1 MLTSLFKIVLFL
13 MIVVA
18 IAFGATY
25 LMDGENTI
33 IGDLMI
39 TLGGVEYTLSA
50 IEAVIVLTLLVILI
64 WIGLK
69 LMSLL
74 VATLRFING
83 DDTAI
88 SRYFNRSRERRGYRA
103 LSEGM
108 MALASGD
115 ADAAMTKAGQAERY
129 LQQPTLTNLLAAQAA
144 EMSGN
149 TTRAEQIYKELIK
162 DPQTRFVGVRGIMK
176 QRLATDD
183 TDVALKL
190 AQKAFELKPKHD
202 EVQDVLLQLQAKS
215 HDWQGARKTLGV
227 KLKQGKIP
235 RDVHKRREA
244 VLALSQAAEVIDEEN
259 SIEKRETAIEA
270 NRLSPDLL
278 PAAAMAAREYIAQSK
293 PKLAVRV
300 IKKAWESQPHPDLA
314 AAFSEIAPNET
325 PQERLK
331 RFAQLSKLSPMHI
344 ESRLMMAELNLAAE
358 DFPAA
363 RRALGDIVENE
374 PDARA
379 LTIMAAIERGEG
391 SSDEVV
397 RGWLTKALSAPRG
410 PQWVCDKCNTIHSDW
425 VPVCSSC
432 DALDTLSWKEAPQ
445 NEMQT
450 STGIEMLPLLM
461 GAGKNE
467 TDSEDLIKI
476 DEPVMDQN
484 QS

>member
-115 ADAAMTKAGQAERY
+115 ADAAMSKAGQAERY

-176 QRLATDD
+176 QRLATGD
-183 TDVALKL
+183 TDVALQL

-270 NRLSPDLL
+270 NRLSPDLV

-445 NEMQT
+445 NEMQS

-476 DEPVMDQN
+476 DEPAMDQN

>member
-39 TLGGVEYTLSA
+39 TLGGIEYTLSA
-50 IEAVIVLTLLVILI
+50 IEAVIVLTLLVIMI

-176 QRLATDD
+176 QRLATGD

-215 HDWQGARKTLGV
+215 HDWHGARKTLGV

-270 NRLSPDLL
+270 NRLSPDLV

>member
-25 LMDGENTI
+25 LMDGDNTI

-50 IEAVIVLTLLVILI
+50 IEAVIVLTLLVVLI
-64 WIGLK
+64 WVVLK
-69 LMSLL
+69 LLSLL

-149 TTRAEQIYKELIK
+149 TTRSEQIYKELIK

-176 QRLATDD
+176 QRLATGD

-190 AQKAFELKPKHD
+190 AQKAFELKPNHE

-244 VLALSQAAEVIDEEN
+244 VLALSQAADVIDEEN
-259 SIEKRETAIEA
+259 SIEKREAAIEA
-270 NRLSPDLL
+270 NRLSPDLV
-278 PAAAMAAREYIAQSK
+278 PAAAMAAREYIAQGK

-331 RFAQLSKLSPMHI
+331 RFAQLSKLNPDHI
-344 ESRLMMAELNLAAE
+344 ETRLMMAELNLAAE
-358 DFPAA
+358 DFPEA

-432 DALDTLSWKEAPQ
+432 DVLDTLSWKEAPQ

-461 GAGKNE
+461 GANQDEMDEG
-467 TDSEDLIKI
+467 DLTKI
-476 DEPVMDQN
+476 DEPAMDQS

>member
-25 LMDGENTI
+25 LMDGDNTI

-50 IEAVIVLTLLVILI
+50 IEAVIVLTLLVVLI
-64 WIGLK
+64 WVVLK
-69 LMSLL
+69 LLSLL

-115 ADAAMTKAGQAERY
+115 ANAAMTKAGQAERY

-149 TTRAEQIYKELIK
+149 TTRSEQIYKELIK

-176 QRLATDD
+176 QRLATGD

-190 AQKAFELKPKHD
+190 AQKAFELKPKHE

-244 VLALSQAAEVIDEEN
+244 VLALSQAADVIDEEN
-259 SIEKRETAIEA
+259 SIEKREAAIEA
-270 NRLSPDLL
+270 NRLSPDLV
-278 PAAAMAAREYIAQSK
+278 PAAAMAAREYIAQGK

-331 RFAQLSKLSPMHI
+331 RFAQLSKLNPDHI
-344 ESRLMMAELNLAAE
+344 ETRLMMAELNLAAE
-358 DFPAA
+358 DFPEA

-432 DALDTLSWKEAPQ
+432 DVLDTLSWKEAPQ

-461 GAGKNE
+461 GAFQDEMDEG
-467 TDSEDLIKI
+467 DLTKI
-476 DEPVMDQN
+476 DEPAMDQS

>member
-13 MIVVA
+13 MIVVV

-39 TLGGVEYTLSA
+39 TLGGIEYTLSA

-88 SRYFNRSRERRGYRA
+88 SRYFNRSRERRGYQA

-176 QRLATDD
+176 QRLATGDA
-183 TDVALKL
+183 DVALKL

>member
-13 MIVVA
+13 MLVVA
-18 IAFGATY
+18 LAFAATY
-25 LMDGENTI
+25 LMDDNNTV

-39 TLGGVEYTLSA
+39 TLAGVEYTLSA
-50 IEAVIVLTLLVILI
+50 IEAVIVLSILVILI
-64 WIGLK
+64 WVGLK
-69 LMSLL
+69 LLSLL

-115 ADAAMTKAGQAERY
+115 ADAAMSKAAQAERY
-129 LQQPTLTNLLAAQAA
+129 LQQPALTNLLAAQAA

-149 TTRAEQIYKELIK
+149 MTRAEQIYKELIK

-176 QRLATDD
+176 QRLASGD
-183 TDVALKL
+183 THVALKL
-190 AQKAFELKPKHD
+190 AQKAFELKPKHE
-202 EVQDVLLQLQAKS
+202 EVQDVLLQLQAQS

-270 NRLSPDLL
+270 NRLSPDLV
-278 PAAAMAAREYIAQSK
+278 PAAAMAAREYIVQTK

-314 AAFSEIAPNET
+314 AAFSEIEPNET

-331 RFAQLSKLSPMHI
+331 RFAQLAKLNPEHV

-358 DFPAA
+358 DFPEA
-363 RRALGDIVENE
+363 RRALGDIVENN

-397 RGWLTKALSAPRG
+397 RGWLAKALSAPRG
-410 PQWVCDKCNTIHSDW
+410 PQWVCDKCNTVHSEW

-432 DALDTLSWKEAPQ
+432 DALDTLSWREAPQ

-461 GAGKNE
+461 GANSNDDQVVE
-467 TDSEDLIKI
+467 EIVRI
-476 DEPVMDQN
+476 DEPTTDQ
-484 QS
+484 S

>member
-13 MIVVA
+13 MLVVA
-18 IAFGATY
+18 LAFAATY
-25 LMDGENTI
+25 LMDDNNTV

-39 TLGGVEYTLSA
+39 TLAGVEYTLSA
-50 IEAVIVLTLLVILI
+50 IEAVIVLSILVILI
-64 WIGLK
+64 WVGLK
-69 LMSLL
+69 LLSLL

-115 ADAAMTKAGQAERY
+115 ADAAMSKAVQAERY
-129 LQQPTLTNLLAAQAA
+129 LQQPALTNLLAAQAA

-149 TTRAEQIYKELIK
+149 MTRAEQIYKELIK

-176 QRLATDD
+176 QRLASGD

-190 AQKAFELKPKHD
+190 AQKAFELKPKHE
-202 EVQDVLLQLQAKS
+202 EVQDVLLQLQAQS

-270 NRLSPDLL
+270 NRLSPDLV
-278 PAAAMAAREYIAQSK
+278 PAAAMAAREYIVQTK

-314 AAFSEIAPNET
+314 AAFSEIEPNET

-331 RFAQLSKLSPMHI
+331 RFAQLAKLNPEHV

-358 DFPAA
+358 DFPEA
-363 RRALGDIVENE
+363 RRALGDIVENN

-397 RGWLTKALSAPRG
+397 RGWLAKALSAPRG
-410 PQWVCDKCNTIHSDW
+410 PQWVCDKCNTVHSEW

-432 DALDTLSWKEAPQ
+432 DALDTLSWREAPQ

-461 GAGKNE
+461 GANSNDDQVVE
-467 TDSEDLIKI
+467 EIVRI
-476 DEPVMDQN
+476 DEPTTDQ
-484 QS
+484 S

>member
-18 IAFGATY
+18 ISFGATY
-25 LMDGENTI
+25 LMDGDNTI

-50 IEAVIVLTLLVILI
+50 IEAVIVLTLLVVLI
-64 WIGLK
+64 WVGLK
-69 LMSLL
+69 LLSLL

-115 ADAAMTKAGQAERY
+115 ANAAITKAGQAERY
-129 LQQPTLTNLLAAQAA
+129 LQQPILTNLLAAQAA
-144 EMSGN
+144 EMAGN

-176 QRLATDD
+176 QRLATGD

-190 AQKAFELKPKHD
+190 AQKAFELKPKHE

-244 VLALSQAAEVIDEEN
+244 VLALSQAADVIDEEN
-259 SIEKRETAIEA
+259 SIEKREAAIEA
-270 NRLSPDLL
+270 NRLSPDLV
-278 PAAAMAAREYIAQSK
+278 PAAAMAAREYIAQGK

-331 RFAQLSKLSPMHI
+331 RFAQLSKLNPYHI
-344 ESRLMMAELNLAAE
+344 ESRLMMSELNLAAE
-358 DFPAA
+358 DFPEA

-432 DALDTLSWKEAPQ
+432 DVLDTLSWKQAPQ

-461 GAGKNE
+461 GANQDEMDEG
-467 TDSEDLIKI
+467 DLTKI
-476 DEPVMDQN
+476 DEPAMDQS

>member
-18 IAFGATY
+18 ISFGATY
-25 LMDGENTI
+25 LMDGDNTI

-50 IEAVIVLTLLVILI
+50 IEVVIVLTLLVVLI
-64 WIGLK
+64 WVGLK
-69 LMSLL
+69 LLSLL

-115 ADAAMTKAGQAERY
+115 ANAAMTKAGQAERY

-176 QRLATDD
+176 QRLAAGD

-190 AQKAFELKPKHD
+190 AQKAFELKPKHE

-244 VLALSQAAEVIDEEN
+244 VLALSQAADVIDEEN
-259 SIEKRETAIEA
+259 SIEKREAAIEA
-270 NRLSPDLL
+270 NRLSPDLV
-278 PAAAMAAREYIAQSK
+278 PAAAMAAREYIAQGK

-331 RFAQLSKLSPMHI
+331 RFAQLSKLNPYHI
-344 ESRLMMAELNLAAE
+344 ESRLMMSELNLAAE
-358 DFPAA
+358 DFPEA

-432 DALDTLSWKEAPQ
+432 DVLDTLSWKEAPQ

-461 GAGKNE
+461 GANQ
-467 TDSEDLIKI
+467 SEMDEGDLIKI
-476 DEPVMDQN
+476 DEPAMDQS

>member
-39 TLGGVEYTLSA
+39 TLGGIEYTLSA

-162 DPQTRFVGVRGIMK
+162 DPQTRFVGVLGIMK
-176 QRLATDD
+176 QRLATGDA
-183 TDVALKL
+183 DVALKL

-425 VPVCSSC
+425 MPVCSSC

-445 NEMQT
+445 NEMQS

>member
-39 TLGGVEYTLSA
+39 TLGGIEYTLSA

-162 DPQTRFVGVRGIMK
+162 DPQTRFVGVLGIMK
-176 QRLATDD
+176 QRLATGDA
-183 TDVALKL
+183 DVALKL

>member
-115 ADAAMTKAGQAERY
+115 ADAAMSKAGQAERY

-176 QRLATDD
+176 QRLATGD

-259 SIEKRETAIEA
+259 SIEKRESAIEA
-270 NRLSPDLL
+270 NRLSPDLV

-445 NEMQT
+445 NEMQS

-476 DEPVMDQN
+476 DEPAMDQN

>member
-176 QRLATDD
+176 QRLATGD

-259 SIEKRETAIEA
+259 SIEKRETAIDA
-270 NRLSPDLL
+270 NRLSPDLV

-445 NEMQT
+445 NEMQS

>member
-13 MIVVA
+13 MLVVA
-18 IAFGATY
+18 LAFAATY
-25 LMDGENTI
+25 LMDDNNTV

-39 TLGGVEYTLSA
+39 TLAGVEYTLSA
-50 IEAVIVLTLLVILI
+50 IEAVIVLSILVILI
-64 WIGLK
+64 WVGLK
-69 LMSLL
+69 LLSLL

-115 ADAAMTKAGQAERY
+115 ADAAMSKAVQAERY
-129 LQQPTLTNLLAAQAA
+129 LQQPALTNLLAAQAA

-149 TTRAEQIYKELIK
+149 MTRAEQIYKELIK

-176 QRLATDD
+176 QRLASGD
-183 TDVALKL
+183 THVALKL
-190 AQKAFELKPKHD
+190 AQKAFELKPKHE
-202 EVQDVLLQLQAKS
+202 EVQDVLLQLQAQS

-259 SIEKRETAIEA
+259 SIEKREIAIEA
-270 NRLSPDLL
+270 NRLSPDLV
-278 PAAAMAAREYIAQSK
+278 PAAAMAAREYIVQTK

-314 AAFSEIAPNET
+314 AAFSEVEPNET

-331 RFAQLSKLSPMHI
+331 RFAQLAKLNPEHV

-358 DFPAA
+358 DFPEA
-363 RRALGDIVENE
+363 RRALGDIVENN

-397 RGWLTKALSAPRG
+397 RGWLAKALSAPRG
-410 PQWVCDKCNTIHSDW
+410 SQWVCDKCNTVHSEW

-432 DALDTLSWKEAPQ
+432 DALDTLSWREAPQ

-461 GAGKNE
+461 GAKRNDDQIAE
-467 TDSEDLIKI
+467 EIVRI
-476 DEPVMDQN
+476 DEPTTDQ
-484 QS
+484 S

>member
-25 LMDGENTI
+25 LMDGDNTI

-50 IEAVIVLTLLVILI
+50 IEAVIVLTLLVVLI
-64 WIGLK
+64 WVGLK

-149 TTRAEQIYKELIK
+149 TTRAEQIYKELIQ

-176 QRLATDD
+176 QRLATGD

-190 AQKAFELKPKHD
+190 AQKAFELKPKHE

-244 VLALSQAAEVIDEEN
+244 VLALSQAADVIDEEN
-259 SIEKRETAIEA
+259 SIEKREAAIEA
-270 NRLSPDLL
+270 NRLSPDLV
-278 PAAAMAAREYIAQSK
+278 PAAAMAAREYIVQSK
-293 PKLAVRV
+293 PKKAVRV

-331 RFAQLSKLSPMHI
+331 RFAQLSKLSLDHI

-358 DFPAA
+358 DFPEA

-410 PQWVCDKCNTIHSDW
+410 PQWVCDNCNTIHSDW

-450 STGIEMLPLLM
+450 STGIEMLSLLM
-461 GAGKNE
+461 GANE
-467 TDSEDLIKI
+467 SEMDEGDLIKI
-476 DEPVMDQN
+476 DEPVTDQS

>member
-25 LMDGENTI
+25 LMDGDNTI

-50 IEAVIVLTLLVILI
+50 IEAVIVLTLLVVLI
-64 WIGLK
+64 WVGLK
-69 LMSLL
+69 LLSLL

-162 DPQTRFVGVRGIMK
+162 DPATRFVGVRGIMK
-176 QRLATDD
+176 QRLATGD

-190 AQKAFELKPKHD
+190 AQKAFELKPKHE

-244 VLALSQAAEVIDEEN
+244 VLALSQAADVIDEEN
-259 SIEKRETAIEA
+259 SIEKREAAIEA
-270 NRLSPDLL
+270 NRLSPDLV
-278 PAAAMAAREYIAQSK
+278 PAAAMAAREYIAQGK

-331 RFAQLSKLSPMHI
+331 RFAQLSKLNPDHI

-358 DFPAA
+358 DFPEA

-432 DALDTLSWKEAPQ
+432 DVLDTLSWKQAPQ

-461 GAGKNE
+461 GAFQDEMDEG
-467 TDSEDLIKI
+467 DLTKI
-476 DEPVMDQN
+476 DEPAMDQS

>member
-13 MIVVA
+13 MLVVA
-18 IAFGATY
+18 LAFAATY
-25 LMDGENTI
+25 LMDDNNTV

-39 TLGGVEYTLSA
+39 TLAGVEYTLSA
-50 IEAVIVLTLLVILI
+50 IEAVIVLSILVILI
-64 WIGLK
+64 WVGLK
-69 LMSLL
+69 LLSLL

-115 ADAAMTKAGQAERY
+115 ADAAMSKAVQAERY
-129 LQQPTLTNLLAAQAA
+129 LQQPALTNLLAAQAA

-149 TTRAEQIYKELIK
+149 MTRAEQIYKELIK

-176 QRLATDD
+176 QRLASGD
-183 TDVALKL
+183 THVALKL
-190 AQKAFELKPKHD
+190 AQKAFELKPKHE
-202 EVQDVLLQLQAKS
+202 EVQDVLLQLQAQS

-259 SIEKRETAIEA
+259 SIEKREIAIEA
-270 NRLSPDLL
+270 NRLSPDLV
-278 PAAAMAAREYIAQSK
+278 PAAAMAAREYIVQTK

-314 AAFSEIAPNET
+314 AAFSEIEPNET

-331 RFAQLSKLSPMHI
+331 RFAQLAKLNPEHV

-358 DFPAA
+358 DFPEA
-363 RRALGDIVENE
+363 RRALGDIVENN

-397 RGWLTKALSAPRG
+397 RGWLAKALSAPRG
-410 PQWVCDKCNTIHSDW
+410 PQWVCDKCNTVHSEW

-432 DALDTLSWKEAPQ
+432 DALDMLSWREAPQ

-461 GAGKNE
+461 GANRNDDQVVE
-467 TDSEDLIKI
+467 EIVRI
-476 DEPVMDQN
+476 DEPTTDQ
-484 QS
+484 S

>member
-25 LMDGENTI
+25 LMDGDNTI

-50 IEAVIVLTLLVILI
+50 IEAVIVLTLLVVLI
-64 WIGLK
+64 WVVLK
-69 LMSLL
+69 LLSLL

-176 QRLATDD
+176 QRLATGD

-190 AQKAFELKPKHD
+190 AQKAFELKPNHE

-244 VLALSQAAEVIDEEN
+244 VLALSQAADVIDEEN
-259 SIEKRETAIEA
+259 SIEKREAAIEA
-270 NRLSPDLL
+270 NRLSPDLV
-278 PAAAMAAREYIAQSK
+278 PAAAMAAREYIAQGK

-331 RFAQLSKLSPMHI
+331 RFAQLSKLNPDHI
-344 ESRLMMAELNLAAE
+344 ETRLMMAELNLAAE
-358 DFPAA
+358 DFPEA

-432 DALDTLSWKEAPQ
+432 DVLDTLSWKEAPQ

-461 GAGKNE
+461 GANQDEMDEG
-467 TDSEDLIKI
+467 DLTKI
-476 DEPVMDQN
+476 DEPAMDQS

>member
-13 MIVVA
+13 MLVVA
-18 IAFGATY
+18 LAFAATY
-25 LMDGENTI
+25 LMDDNNTV

-39 TLGGVEYTLSA
+39 TLAGVEYTLSA
-50 IEAVIVLTLLVILI
+50 IEAVIVLSILVILI
-64 WIGLK
+64 WVGLK
-69 LMSLL
+69 LLSLL

-115 ADAAMTKAGQAERY
+115 ADAAMSKAAQAERY
-129 LQQPTLTNLLAAQAA
+129 LQQPALTNLLAAQAA

-149 TTRAEQIYKELIK
+149 MTRAEQIYKELIK

-176 QRLATDD
+176 QRLASGD

-190 AQKAFELKPKHD
+190 AQKAFELKPKHE
-202 EVQDVLLQLQAKS
+202 EVQDVLLQLQAQS

-270 NRLSPDLL
+270 NRLSPDLV
-278 PAAAMAAREYIAQSK
+278 PAAAMAAREYIVQTK

-314 AAFSEIAPNET
+314 AAFSEIEPNET

-331 RFAQLSKLSPMHI
+331 RFVQLAKLNPEHV

-358 DFPAA
+358 DFPEA
-363 RRALGDIVENE
+363 RRALGDIVENN

-397 RGWLTKALSAPRG
+397 RGWLAKALSAPRG
-410 PQWVCDKCNTIHSDW
+410 PQWVCDKCNTVHSEW

-432 DALDTLSWKEAPQ
+432 DALDTLSWREAPQ

-461 GAGKNE
+461 GANSNDDQVVE
-467 TDSEDLIKI
+467 EIVRI
-476 DEPVMDQN
+476 DEPTTDQ
-484 QS
+484 S

>member
-25 LMDGENTI
+25 LMDGDNTI

-50 IEAVIVLTLLVILI
+50 IEAVIVLTLLVVLI
-64 WIGLK
+64 WVGLK
-69 LMSLL
+69 LLSLL

-162 DPQTRFVGVRGIMK
+162 DPATRFVGVRGIMK
-176 QRLATDD
+176 QRLATGD

-190 AQKAFELKPKHD
+190 AQKAFELKPKHE

-244 VLALSQAAEVIDEEN
+244 VLALSQAADVIDEEN
-259 SIEKRETAIEA
+259 SIEKREAAIEA
-270 NRLSPDLL
+270 NRLSPDLV
-278 PAAAMAAREYIAQSK
+278 PAAAMAAREYIAQGK

-331 RFAQLSKLSPMHI
+331 RFAQLSKLNPYHI
-344 ESRLMMAELNLAAE
+344 ESRLMMSELNLAAE
-358 DFPAA
+358 DFPEA

-379 LTIMAAIERGEG
+379 LTIMAAIERGAG

-432 DALDTLSWKEAPQ
+432 DVLDTLSWKQAPQ

-461 GAGKNE
+461 GAFQDEMDEG
-467 TDSEDLIKI
+467 DLTKI
-476 DEPVMDQN
+476 DEPAMDQS

>member
-176 QRLATDD
+176 QRLATGDA
-183 TDVALKL
+183 DVALKL

>member
-13 MIVVA
+13 MLVVA
-18 IAFGATY
+18 LAFAATY
-25 LMDGENTI
+25 LMDDNNTV

-39 TLGGVEYTLSA
+39 TLAGVEYTLSA
-50 IEAVIVLTLLVILI
+50 IEAVIVLSILVILI
-64 WIGLK
+64 WVGLK
-69 LMSLL
+69 LLSLL

-115 ADAAMTKAGQAERY
+115 ADAAMSKAAQAERY
-129 LQQPTLTNLLAAQAA
+129 LQQPALTNLLAAQAA

-149 TTRAEQIYKELIK
+149 MTRAEQIYKELIK

-176 QRLATDD
+176 QRLASGD

-190 AQKAFELKPKHD
+190 AQKAFELKPKHE
-202 EVQDVLLQLQAKS
+202 EVQDVLLQLQAQS

-270 NRLSPDLL
+270 NRLSPDLV
-278 PAAAMAAREYIAQSK
+278 PAAAMAAREYIVQTK

-314 AAFSEIAPNET
+314 AAFSEIEPNET

-331 RFAQLSKLSPMHI
+331 RFAQLAKLNPEHV

-358 DFPAA
+358 DFPEA
-363 RRALGDIVENE
+363 RRALGDIVENN

-397 RGWLTKALSAPRG
+397 RGWLAKALSAPRG
-410 PQWVCDKCNTIHSDW
+410 PQWVCDKCNTVHSEW

-432 DALDTLSWKEAPQ
+432 DALDTLSWREAPQ

-461 GAGKNE
+461 GANSNDDQVVE
-467 TDSEDLIKI
+467 EIVRI
-476 DEPVMDQN
+476 DEPTTDQ
-484 QS
+484 S

>member
-1 MLTSLFKIVLFL
+1 MLTSLFKIVLYL
-13 MIVVA
+13 MLVVA
-18 IAFGATY
+18 LAFAATY
-25 LMDGENTI
+25 LMDDNNTV

-39 TLGGVEYTLSA
+39 TLAGVEYTLSA
-50 IEAVIVLTLLVILI
+50 IEAVIVLSILVILI
-64 WIGLK
+64 WVGLK
-69 LMSLL
+69 LLSLL

-115 ADAAMTKAGQAERY
+115 ADAAMSKAAQAERY
-129 LQQPTLTNLLAAQAA
+129 LQQPALTNLLAAQAA

-149 TTRAEQIYKELIK
+149 MTRAEQIYKELIK

-176 QRLATDD
+176 QRLASGD

-190 AQKAFELKPKHD
+190 AQKAFELKPKHE
-202 EVQDVLLQLQAKS
+202 EVQDVLLQLQAQS

-270 NRLSPDLL
+270 NRLSPDLV
-278 PAAAMAAREYIAQSK
+278 PAAAMAAREYIVQTK

-314 AAFSEIAPNET
+314 AAFSEIEPNET

-331 RFAQLSKLSPMHI
+331 RFAQLAKLNPEHV

-358 DFPAA
+358 DFPEA
-363 RRALGDIVENE
+363 RRALGDIVENN

-397 RGWLTKALSAPRG
+397 RGWLAKALSAPRG
-410 PQWVCDKCNTIHSDW
+410 PQWVCDKCNTVHSEW

-432 DALDTLSWKEAPQ
+432 DALDTLSWREAPQ

-461 GAGKNE
+461 GANSNDDQVVE
-467 TDSEDLIKI
+467 EIVRI
-476 DEPVMDQN
+476 DEPTTDQ
-484 QS
+484 S

>member
-39 TLGGVEYTLSA
+39 TLGGIEYTLSA

-176 QRLATDD
+176 QRLATGD

-270 NRLSPDLL
+270 NRLSPDLV

-445 NEMQT
+445 NEMQS

>member
-25 LMDGENTI
+25 LMDGDNTI
-33 IGDLMI
+33 IGDWMI

-50 IEAVIVLTLLVILI
+50 IEAVIVLTLLVVLI
-64 WIGLK
+64 WVGLK

-176 QRLATDD
+176 QRLATGD
-183 TDVALKL
+183 TGVALKL
-190 AQKAFELKPKHD
+190 AQKAFELKPKHE
-202 EVQDVLLQLQAKS
+202 EVQDVLLKLQAKS
-215 HDWQGARKTLGV
+215 HDWKGARKTLGA

-244 VLALSQAAEVIDEEN
+244 VLALSQAADVIDEEN
-259 SIEKRETAIEA
+259 SIEKREAAIEA
-270 NRLSPDLL
+270 NRLSPDLV
-278 PAAAMAAREYIAQSK
+278 PAAAMAAREYIAQGK

-314 AAFSEIAPNET
+314 ASFSEIAPNET

-331 RFAQLSKLSPMHI
+331 RFGQLSKLSPDHI

-358 DFPAA
+358 DFPEA
-363 RRALGDIVENE
+363 RRALGDIVEND

-410 PQWVCDKCNTIHSDW
+410 PQWVCNKCNTIHSDW

-461 GAGKNE
+461 GANQDEMDEGN
-467 TDSEDLIKI
+467 LIKI
-476 DEPVMDQN
+476 DEPVTDQS

>member
-13 MIVVA
+13 MLVVA
-18 IAFGATY
+18 LAFAATY
-25 LMDGENTI
+25 LMDDNNTV

-39 TLGGVEYTLSA
+39 TLAGVEYTLSA
-50 IEAVIVLTLLVILI
+50 IEAVIVLSILVILI
-64 WIGLK
+64 WVGLK
-69 LMSLL
+69 LLSLL

-115 ADAAMTKAGQAERY
+115 ADAAMSKAAQAERY
-129 LQQPTLTNLLAAQAA
+129 LQQPALTNLLAAQAA

-149 TTRAEQIYKELIK
+149 MTRAEQIYKELIK

-176 QRLATDD
+176 QRLASGD
-183 TDVALKL
+183 THVALKL
-190 AQKAFELKPKHD
+190 AQKAFELKPKHE
-202 EVQDVLLQLQAKS
+202 EVQDVLLQLQAQS

-270 NRLSPDLL
+270 NRLSPDLV
-278 PAAAMAAREYIAQSK
+278 PAAAMAAREYIVQTK

-314 AAFSEIAPNET
+314 AAFSEIEPNET

-331 RFAQLSKLSPMHI
+331 RFAQLAKLNPEHV

-358 DFPAA
+358 DFPEA
-363 RRALGDIVENE
+363 RRALGDIVENN

-397 RGWLTKALSAPRG
+397 RGWLAKALSAPRG
-410 PQWVCDKCNTIHSDW
+410 PQWVCDKCNTVHSEW

-432 DALDTLSWKEAPQ
+432 DALDTLSWREAPQ

-461 GAGKNE
+461 GANRNDDQVVE
-467 TDSEDLIKI
+467 EIVRI
-476 DEPVMDQN
+476 DEPTTDQ
-484 QS
+484 S

>member
-13 MIVVA
+13 MLVVA
-18 IAFGATY
+18 LAFAATY
-25 LMDGENTI
+25 LMDDNNTV

-39 TLGGVEYTLSA
+39 TLAGVEYTLSA
-50 IEAVIVLTLLVILI
+50 IEAVIVLSILVILI
-64 WIGLK
+64 WVGLK
-69 LMSLL
+69 LLSLL
-74 VATLRFING
+74 VATLSFING

-115 ADAAMTKAGQAERY
+115 ADAAMSKAVQAERY
-129 LQQPTLTNLLAAQAA
+129 LQQPALTNLLAAQAA

-149 TTRAEQIYKELIK
+149 MTRAEQIYKELIK

-176 QRLATDD
+176 QRLASGD
-183 TDVALKL
+183 THVALKL
-190 AQKAFELKPKHD
+190 AQKAFELKPKHE
-202 EVQDVLLQLQAKS
+202 EVQDVLLQLQAQS

-270 NRLSPDLL
+270 NRLSPDLV
-278 PAAAMAAREYIAQSK
+278 PAAAMAAREYIVQTK

-314 AAFSEIAPNET
+314 AAFSEIEPNET

-331 RFAQLSKLSPMHI
+331 RFAQLAKLNPEHV

-358 DFPAA
+358 DFPEA
-363 RRALGDIVENE
+363 RRALGDIVENN

-397 RGWLTKALSAPRG
+397 RGWLAKALSAPRG
-410 PQWVCDKCNTIHSDW
+410 PQWVCDKCNTVHSEW

-432 DALDTLSWKEAPQ
+432 DALDTLSWREAPQ

-461 GAGKNE
+461 GANRNDDQVVE
-467 TDSEDLIKI
+467 EIVRI
-476 DEPVMDQN
+476 DEPTTDQ
-484 QS
+484 S

>member
-25 LMDGENTI
+25 LMDGDNTI

-50 IEAVIVLTLLVILI
+50 IEAVILLTLLVVLI
-64 WIGLK
+64 WVVLK
-69 LMSLL
+69 LLSLL

-149 TTRAEQIYKELIK
+149 TIRSEQIYKELIK

-176 QRLATDD
+176 QRLATGD

-190 AQKAFELKPKHD
+190 AQKAFELKPKHE

-244 VLALSQAAEVIDEEN
+244 VLALSQAADVIDEEN
-259 SIEKRETAIEA
+259 SIEKREAAIEA
-270 NRLSPDLL
+270 NRLSPDLV
-278 PAAAMAAREYIAQSK
+278 PAAAMAAREYIAQGK

-331 RFAQLSKLSPMHI
+331 RFAQLSKLNPDHI
-344 ESRLMMAELNLAAE
+344 ETRLMMAELNLAAE
-358 DFPAA
+358 DFPEA

-432 DALDTLSWKEAPQ
+432 DVLDTLSWKEAPQ

-461 GAGKNE
+461 GANQDEMDEG
-467 TDSEDLIKI
+467 DLTKI
-476 DEPVMDQN
+476 DEPAMDQS

>member
-115 ADAAMTKAGQAERY
+115 ADAAMSKAGQAERY

-176 QRLATDD
+176 QRLATGD

-244 VLALSQAAEVIDEEN
+244 VLALSQAAEVIDQEN

-270 NRLSPDLL
+270 NRLSPDLV

-445 NEMQT
+445 NEMQS

-476 DEPVMDQN
+476 DEPAMDQN

>member
-13 MIVVA
+13 MLVVA
-18 IAFGATY
+18 LAFAATY
-25 LMDGENTI
+25 LMDDNNTV

-39 TLGGVEYTLSA
+39 TLAGVEYTLSA
-50 IEAVIVLTLLVILI
+50 IEAVIVLSILVILI
-64 WIGLK
+64 WVGLK
-69 LMSLL
+69 LLSLL

-115 ADAAMTKAGQAERY
+115 ADAAMSKAVQAERY
-129 LQQPTLTNLLAAQAA
+129 LQQPALTNLLAAQAA

-149 TTRAEQIYKELIK
+149 MTRAEQIYKELIK

-176 QRLATDD
+176 QRLASGD
-183 TDVALKL
+183 THVALKL
-190 AQKAFELKPKHD
+190 AQKAFELKPKHE
-202 EVQDVLLQLQAKS
+202 EVQDVLLQLQAQS

-259 SIEKRETAIEA
+259 SIEKREIAIEA
-270 NRLSPDLL
+270 NRLSPDLV
-278 PAAAMAAREYIAQSK
+278 PAAAMAAREYIVQTK

-314 AAFSEIAPNET
+314 AAFSEIEPNET

-331 RFAQLSKLSPMHI
+331 RFAQLAKLNPEHV

-358 DFPAA
+358 DFPEA
-363 RRALGDIVENE
+363 RRALGDIVENN

-397 RGWLTKALSAPRG
+397 RGWLAKALSAPRG
-410 PQWVCDKCNTIHSDW
+410 SQWVCDKCNTVHSEW

-432 DALDTLSWKEAPQ
+432 DALDTLSWREAPQ

-461 GAGKNE
+461 GAKRNDYQIAE
-467 TDSEDLIKI
+467 EIVRI
-476 DEPVMDQN
+476 DEPTTDQ
-484 QS
+484 S

>member
-25 LMDGENTI
+25 LMDGDNTI

-50 IEAVIVLTLLVILI
+50 IEAVIVLTLLVVLI
-64 WIGLK
+64 WVGLK
-69 LMSLL
+69 LLSLL

-176 QRLATDD
+176 QRLATGD

-190 AQKAFELKPKHD
+190 AQKAFELKPKHE

-244 VLALSQAAEVIDEEN
+244 VLALSQAADVIDEEN
-259 SIEKRETAIEA
+259 SIEKREAAIEA
-270 NRLSPDLL
+270 NRLSPDLV
-278 PAAAMAAREYIAQSK
+278 PAAAMAAREYIAQGK

-331 RFAQLSKLSPMHI
+331 RFAQLSKLNPYHI
-344 ESRLMMAELNLAAE
+344 ESRLMMSELNLAAE
-358 DFPAA
+358 DFPEA

-432 DALDTLSWKEAPQ
+432 DVLDTLSWKQAPQ

-461 GAGKNE
+461 GAFQDEMDEG
-467 TDSEDLIKI
+467 DLTKI
-476 DEPVMDQN
+476 DEPAMDQS

>member
-39 TLGGVEYTLSA
+39 TLGGIEYTLSA
-50 IEAVIVLTLLVILI
+50 IEAVIVLTLLVIMI

-176 QRLATDD
+176 QRLATGD

-270 NRLSPDLL
+270 NRLSPDLV

>member
-13 MIVVA
+13 MLVVA
-18 IAFGATY
+18 LAFAATY
-25 LMDGENTI
+25 LMDDNNTV

-39 TLGGVEYTLSA
+39 TLAGVEYTLSA
-50 IEAVIVLTLLVILI
+50 IEAVIVLSILVILI
-64 WIGLK
+64 WVGLK
-69 LMSLL
+69 LLSLL
-74 VATLRFING
+74 VAILRFING

-115 ADAAMTKAGQAERY
+115 ADAAMSKAVQAERY
-129 LQQPTLTNLLAAQAA
+129 LQQPALTNLLAAQAA

-149 TTRAEQIYKELIK
+149 MTRAEQIYKELIK

-176 QRLATDD
+176 QRLASGD
-183 TDVALKL
+183 THVALKL
-190 AQKAFELKPKHD
+190 AQKAFELKPKHE
-202 EVQDVLLQLQAKS
+202 EVQDVLLQLQAQS

-270 NRLSPDLL
+270 NRLSPDLV
-278 PAAAMAAREYIAQSK
+278 PAAAMAAREYIVQTK

-314 AAFSEIAPNET
+314 AAFSEIEPNET

-331 RFAQLSKLSPMHI
+331 RFAQLAKLNPEHV

-358 DFPAA
+358 DFPEA
-363 RRALGDIVENE
+363 RRALGDIVENN

-397 RGWLTKALSAPRG
+397 RGWLAKALSAPRG
-410 PQWVCDKCNTIHSDW
+410 PQWVCDKCNTVHSEW

-432 DALDTLSWKEAPQ
+432 DALDTLSWREAPQ

-461 GAGKNE
+461 GANSNDDQVVE
-467 TDSEDLIKI
+467 EIVRI
-476 DEPVMDQN
+476 DEPTTDQ
-484 QS
+484 S

>member
-176 QRLATDD
+176 QRLATGD

-270 NRLSPDLL
+270 NRLSPDLV

-314 AAFSEIAPNET
+314 AAFSKIAPNET

>member
-1 MLTSLFKIVLFL
+1 
-13 MIVVA
+13 
-18 IAFGATY
+18 
-25 LMDGENTI
+25 
-33 IGDLMI
+33 
-39 TLGGVEYTLSA
+39 
-50 IEAVIVLTLLVILI
+50 
-64 WIGLK
+64 
-69 LMSLL
+69 
-74 VATLRFING
+74 
-83 DDTAI
+83 
-88 SRYFNRSRERRGYRA
+88 
-103 LSEGM
+103 
-108 MALASGD
+108 
-115 ADAAMTKAGQAERY
+115 
-129 LQQPTLTNLLAAQAA
+129 
-144 EMSGN
+144 
-149 TTRAEQIYKELIK
+149 
-162 DPQTRFVGVRGIMK
+162 VGVLGIMK
-176 QRLATDD
+176 QRLATGDA
-183 TDVALKL
+183 DVALKL

-410 PQWVCDKCNTIHSDW
+410 PQWVCDKCNAIHSDW
-425 VPVCSSC
+425 MPVCSSC

-445 NEMQT
+445 NEMQS

>member
-176 QRLATDD
+176 QRLATGD

-270 NRLSPDLL
+270 NRLSPDLV

-445 NEMQT
+445 NEMQS

>member
-13 MIVVA
+13 MLVVA
-18 IAFGATY
+18 LAFAATY
-25 LMDGENTI
+25 LMDDNNTV

-39 TLGGVEYTLSA
+39 TLAGVEYTLSA
-50 IEAVIVLTLLVILI
+50 IEAVIVLSILVILI
-64 WIGLK
+64 WVGLK
-69 LMSLL
+69 LLSLL
-74 VATLRFING
+74 VATLRIING

-115 ADAAMTKAGQAERY
+115 ADAAMSKAVQAERY
-129 LQQPTLTNLLAAQAA
+129 LQQPALTNLLAAQAA

-149 TTRAEQIYKELIK
+149 MTRAEQIYKELIK

-176 QRLATDD
+176 QRLASGD
-183 TDVALKL
+183 THVALKL
-190 AQKAFELKPKHD
+190 AQKAFELKPKHE
-202 EVQDVLLQLQAKS
+202 EVQDVLLQLQAQS

-259 SIEKRETAIEA
+259 SIEKREIAIEA
-270 NRLSPDLL
+270 NRLSPDLV
-278 PAAAMAAREYIAQSK
+278 PAAAMAAREYIVQTK

-314 AAFSEIAPNET
+314 AAFSEIEPNET

-331 RFAQLSKLSPMHI
+331 RFAQLAKLNPEHV

-358 DFPAA
+358 DFPEA
-363 RRALGDIVENE
+363 RRALGDIVENN

-397 RGWLTKALSAPRG
+397 RGWLAKALSAPRG
-410 PQWVCDKCNTIHSDW
+410 PQWVCDKCNTVHSEW

-432 DALDTLSWKEAPQ
+432 DALDTLSWREAPQ

-461 GAGKNE
+461 GANRNDDQVVE
-467 TDSEDLIKI
+467 EIVRI
-476 DEPVMDQN
+476 DEPTTDQ
-484 QS
+484 S

>member
-176 QRLATDD
+176 QRLATGD

-270 NRLSPDLL
+270 NRLSPDLV

-331 RFAQLSKLSPMHI
+331 RFAQLPKLSPMHI